1 MEEESCIE
9 LIEAKEEDTIE
20 NYERGIEDFGEDENV
35 PPSDTQNKM
44 VNISDYITDDELE
57 RKMEK
62 VLLEGRRIDEKC
74 KTCEGLSILHKLGPC
89 TRSDTERAQDK
100 DAYANLRYQLF
111 DIWEDYRILHKE
123 DVRSKRMMEAFQG
136 GQVATIETLFRGFAG
151 INKETI
157 VTKPKLPPRWT
168 IETFDRSKEEVNH

>member
-57 RKMEK
+57 RKREK

-111 DIWEDYRILHKE
+111 DIWEDYRVLHKE
-123 DVRSKRMMEAFQG
+123 DARSKRMIEAFQG

-157 VTKPKLPPRWT
+157 VMKPK
-168 IETFDRSKEEVNH
+168 